1 MKKKKTRS
9 SGMNQLAVKLTSR
22 LSFLW
27 IGRRYPHKIYRWVPL
42 RSSDRKTTK
51 GELRY
56 SAEFYPSL
64 ALPPSAQV
72 PERDLHDCPIR
83 RTPDDLVDLFAYN
96 SGILTVKIHEVKLP
110 HSSYAYCALIV
121 DSLLPQFTTTKLKG
135 RTLTFNETSD
145 AFVKEADF
153 SRVAIE
159 VKPADATEKSD
170 EKLGFWI
177 GKVSDIVR
185 QIQRKRRSKPLV
197 VDEQDN
203 QENQETEDDGEW
215 FQLLGT
221 MGGPGRIR
229 LSFDFVPLINFTLDP
244 SESLD
249 NQGQLTVT
257 LLDGKNLMAV
267 DKSGTSDPYV
277 VFTVN
282 GTEVHKSEAIKK
294 TVNPVWKN
302 ETFTVPIVSII
313 LQPLV
318 CNNLMIELLFLHSNR
333 ELLLASDLKY
343 LTGTDLAGVFRWV
356 LEAYHYAAI

>member
-1 MKKKKTRS
+1 MPT
-9 SGMNQLAVKLTSR
+9 SG
-22 LSFLW
+22 
-27 IGRRYPHKIYRWVPL
+27 
-42 RSSDRKTTK
+42 
-51 GELRY
+51 E
-56 SAEFYPSL
+56 
-64 ALPPSAQV
+64 V

-83 RTPDDLVDLFAYN
+83 RTPDNLVDLFAYN

-110 HSSYAYCALIV
+110 HAEHAYCALIV

-153 SRVAIE
+153 SRVAVE

-185 QIQRKRRSKPLV
+185 QIQRKRRSKSLG
-197 VDEQDN
+197 DKEQDDE
-203 QENQETEDDGEW
+203 ENQEAEDDGEW
-215 FQLLGT
+215 FELHGTLG
-221 MGGPGRIR
+221 GDGRIR
-229 LSFDFVPLINFTLDP
+229 LSFDFAPLINFTLDP

-257 LLDGKNLMAV
+257 LLDGKNLMAA

-277 VFTVN
+277 IFTVN
-282 GTEVHKSEAIKK
+282 GSEVHKSEAIKK

-302 ETFTVPIVSII
+302 ETFTVPIVSI
-313 LQPLV
+313 
-318 CNNLMIELLFLHSNR
+318 LLY
-333 ELLLASDLKY
+333 K
-343 LTGTDLAGVFRWV
+343 
-356 LEAYHYAAI
+356 AYTL